1 MPFQEPHHS
10 KDMQQ
15 DTDRRTVSEASK
27 ILLWPITSLTWT
39 RPSIR
44 PKLDVEDI
52 IVIRTLPQ
60 PKGEP
65 RSYSAT
71 THQSTSAPT
80 LLPDSLDQDARPRL
94 RIGQTSVVGNAED
107 LGARKTM
114 DSKIIFFLGLLL
126 AASGLASPPV
136 ALVGGIAYG
145 FTVEHPLRREAS
157 SLAKLL
163 LQLSVILL
171 GFGMNLKQV
180 IHAGK
185 SGFLYTAISITSAV
199 ALGLLLGKLLKIR
212 GKASYLITMGTAVC
226 GGSAIAALAPITEAN
241 EEEISISMGTV
252 FLLNSV
258 ALLLFPAVGWWLH
271 LSQNQFGLW
280 AALAIHDTS
289 SVVGASAK
297 YGNQALAIGT
307 SVKLARALWVVP
319 ISLVTASM
327 MGRIASATGKA
338 HKAKIKVPWFIFLF
352 ILASVASTYLVRF
365 APVYGDMNHLG
376 KLGLTAT
383 LFLIGTSLS
392 RKTLKQVGFRP
403 LLQGVVLWII
413 VGCASLAAIYY
424 HVISI

>member
-1 MPFQEPHHS
+1 MIHAVPLPN
-10 KDMQQ
+10 
-15 DTDRRTVSEASK
+15 DTLEKHPTTAVESTPAS
-27 ILLWPITSLTWT
+27 
-39 RPSIR
+39 
-44 PKLDVEDI
+44 
-52 IVIRTLPQ
+52 TL
-60 PKGEP
+60 
-65 RSYSAT
+65 
-71 THQSTSAPT
+71 
-80 LLPDSLDQDARPRL
+80 SLDRTAKDFRPRL
-94 RIGQTSVVGNAED
+94 HIGQTSVVGDGHDA
-107 LGARKTM
+107 GAKKTM
-114 DSKIIFFLGLLL
+114 NSKIVFLLGLLL
-126 AASGLASPPV
+126 AGSGLVSPPV

-171 GFGMNLKQV
+171 GFGMNLNQV

-185 SGFLYTAISITSAV
+185 SGFVYTAISITCAV
-199 ALGLLLGKLLKIR
+199 TLGLLLGKFLKVR
-212 GKASYLITMGTAVC
+212 GKASYLITMGTAIC

-258 ALLLFPAVGWWLH
+258 ALLVFPVIGWGLH

-280 AALAIHDTS
+280 AALAIYDTS
-289 SVVGASAK
+289 SVVGAAAR

-307 SVKLARALWVVP
+307 TVKLARALWIVP
-319 ISLVTASM
+319 ISLLTASM
-327 MGRIASATGKA
+327 MARMAGAHGKA
-338 HKAKIKVPWFIFLF
+338 HTAKVKVPWFIFLF
-352 ILASVASTYLVRF
+352 ILASVASTYLTRF
-365 APVYGDMNHLG
+365 ASAYGNMNHLG

-392 RKTLKQVGFRP
+392 KKTPKQVGFRP
-403 LLQGVVLWII
+403 LLQGVALWIL

>member
-1 MPFQEPHHS
+1 MALPSHLSIGRGQVAAEN
-10 KDMQQ
+10 
-15 DTDRRTVSEASK
+15 SK
-27 ILLWPITSLTWT
+27 ILLYPITSLIWT
-39 RPSIR
+39 RPIIR
-44 PKLDVEDI
+44 PKLDAEDI
-52 IVIRTLPQ
+52 IVIQTVELPNDAL
-60 PKGEP
+60 E
-65 RSYSAT
+65 SYAAT
-71 THQSTSAPT
+71 TQDLTSTSTSFPGNVAEE
-80 LLPDSLDQDARPRL
+80 LRPRL
-94 RIGQTSVVGNAED
+94 RIGQTSVVGDREKA
-107 LGARKTM
+107 GAGKTL
-114 DSKIIFFLGLLL
+114 DSRMIFLFGLLL
-126 AASGLASPPV
+126 AGSGLVSPPV

-171 GFGMNLKQV
+171 GFGMNLNQV

-185 SGFLYTAISITSAV
+185 SGFLYTTISITSAV
-199 ALGLLLGKLLKIR
+199 TLGLLLGKLLKIR
-212 GKASYLITMGTAVC
+212 GKASYLITMGTAIC
-226 GGSAIAALAPITEAN
+226 GGSAIAALAPITEAD

-258 ALLLFPAVGWWLH
+258 ALLVFPAVGWWLH

-289 SVVGASAK
+289 SVVGATVK

-307 SVKLARALWVVP
+307 TVKLARAMWIVP
-319 ISLVTASM
+319 VSLVTVFV
-327 MGRIASATGKA
+327 MGRMAGRKDKA
-338 HKAKIKVPWFIFLF
+338 HTAKVKVPWFIFLF
-352 ILASVASTYLVRF
+352 LLASVASTYLTRF
-365 APVYGDMNHLG
+365 APLYGSMNHLG

-392 RKTLKQVGFRP
+392 PKTLKQVGFRP

-413 VGCASLAAIYY
+413 VASVSLAAIYS

>member
-1 MPFQEPHHS
+1 V
-10 KDMQQ
+10 
-15 DTDRRTVSEASK
+15 TSK
-27 ILLWPITSLTWT
+27 IFLYQITTLTWT
-39 RPSIR
+39 RPIIRLKLNAEDSIVMQTVQR
-44 PKLDVEDI
+44 PNDELK
-52 IVIRTLPQ
+52 
-60 PKGEP
+60 
-65 RSYSAT
+65 SYSLT
-71 THQSTSAPT
+71 TDQLTPAPAMFT
-80 LLPDSLDQDARPRL
+80 GNPDEDTCPSF
-94 RIGQTSVVGNAED
+94 RIGQTSVMGDGVD
-107 LGARKTM
+107 LGAKTMM

-126 AASGLASPPV
+126 AASGLVSPPA

-171 GFGMNLKQV
+171 GFGMNLNQV

-185 SGFLYTAISITSAV
+185 SGFLYTAISITSAA

-212 GKASYLITMGTAVC
+212 GKASFLITMGTAIC

-258 ALLLFPAVGWWLH
+258 ALLVFPAVGWWLH

-289 SVVGASAK
+289 SVVGATAK

-307 SVKLARALWVVP
+307 TVKLARALWIVP

-327 MGRIASATGKA
+327 MGGIASATGKA
-338 HKAKIKVPWFIFLF
+338 QKVKVKVPWFIFLF

-392 RKTLKQVGFRP
+392 RKTLKQVGYRP

>member
-1 MPFQEPHHS
+1 M
-10 KDMQQ
+10 
-15 DTDRRTVSEASK
+15 
-27 ILLWPITSLTWT
+27 ITT
-39 RPSIR
+39 RPL
-44 PKLDVEDI
+44 PHEGLDRLAASTTGSDPGVLFLDSASE
-52 IVIRTLPQ
+52 
-60 PKGEP
+60 EP
-65 RSYSAT
+65 
-71 THQSTSAPT
+71 
-80 LLPDSLDQDARPRL
+80 RPRL
-94 RIGQTSVVGNAED
+94 RIGQTSVVGHEEVS
-107 LGARKTM
+107 GAKKSM
-114 DSKIIFFLGLLL
+114 DSKIIFLLGLLL
-126 AASGLASPPV
+126 AGSGLVSAPV

-145 FTVEHPLRREAS
+145 FAVEHPLRREAS
-157 SLAKLL
+157 SLAKVL

-171 GFGMNLKQV
+171 GFGINLNQV

-185 SGFLYTAISITSAV
+185 SGFLYTAISITCAV
-199 ALGLLLGKLLKIR
+199 ALGFVLGKLHKIR
-212 GKASYLITMGTAVC
+212 GKASYLITMGTAIC

-258 ALLLFPAVGWWLH
+258 ALLVFPAVGWWLH

-289 SVVGASAK
+289 SVVGAASR

-307 SVKLARALWVVP
+307 TVKLARALWIVP

-327 MGRIASATGKA
+327 MGRVARTNSDAPR
-338 HKAKIKVPWFIFLF
+338 AKVKVPWFIFFF
-352 ILASVASTYLVRF
+352 ILASVASTYLTRF
-365 APVYGDMNHLG
+365 APLYADMNHLG

-392 RKTLKQVGFRP
+392 RKTLKKVGFRP